1 MSFVSVYNAAS
12 LSTEGNNVRLQSEIA
27 DYSFKATTGENEA
40 EIKRGIE
47 QSGAVTAGSVTVA
60 WTGSAYRVTITG
72 HQADVE
78 VDFNVIDGAGRT
90 ITKTVVT
97 DGYAGSEPAWSPPL
111 IVKLVAAPYL
121 KYRCIKPVSSATSPE
136 LDSTH
141 WEAFP
146 NPTWYDTVWRSPE
159 TWVADKSYSPQGRGF
174 PSVCAFHQ
182 QRLLLARTS
191 SATQAIWGSRLG
203 IIEDFILG
211 VEENEPFSFDIDTNE
226 ATTIQWMKS
235 QQGLILGTT
244 AGIFSVNETG
254 GFLSAGQI
262 TAGRE
267 TAKRSKF
274 AEALLVDNDL
284 LYIERGGKKLQMA
297 QFNSTYGS
305 ITSNDI
311 SWVADHIGERK
322 FKKIAL
328 LYTPEPLVIALLE
341 DNTIAG
347 LSYNKDANQLGWFQ
361 IKMQGEVNDIVSTYN
376 SLSFEDEL
384 SLMITRTDPITEIK
398 TRSIEKM
405 PYPAPN
411 RPNLDGCIFNDED
424 DDEDDPDHTTISGLG
439 HLEGLVVTVVPI
451 NYDFY
456 PYGDGG
462 PPYTGSRGYVEGS
475 YTVDTGRII
484 TDTKLTDNW
493 QWWVG
498 LQYDATLETNELIG
512 DGSWITTAR
521 RWVQLFLRLNKSSQ
535 PKVNGD
541 VITGRLPESPMDEI
555 DDPKSGDFV
564 CATLGF
570 GDGSVSIVQDQP
582 VYTEVTSIYGQ
593 VEINNS

>member
-1 MSFVSVYNAAS
+1 M
-12 LSTEGNNVRLQSEIA
+12 RLQSEIA

-78 VDFNVIDGAGRT
+78 VDFNVIDDASSDT
-90 ITKTVVT
+90 ITKTVIT
-97 DGYAGSEPAWSPPL
+97 GGSAGSEPAWSPPL

-297 QFNSTYGS
+297 QFNSAYGS

-311 SWVADHIGERK
+311 SWVADHIGDRK

-384 SLMITRTDPITEIK
+384 SLMITRTDPITGIK

-411 RPNLDGCIFNDED
+411 RPNLDGYILGNVDSGV
-424 DDEDDPDHTTISGLG
+424 DPDKTTIGGLS
-439 HLEGLVVTVVPI
+439 HLEGQVVTVVPI
-451 NYDFY
+451 SYEFEPYD
-456 PYGDGG
+456 GLD
-462 PPYTGSRGYVEGS
+462 YTGSRGYVEGT

-484 TDTKLTDNW
+484 ADTKLDGDW
-493 QWWVG
+493 RWWVG
-498 LQYDATLETNELIG
+498 LQYAATLETNELIG

-521 RWVQLFLRLNKSSQ
+521 RWVQLFVRLNDSSQ

-541 VITGRLPESPMDEI
+541 VITGRLPSSPMDEI
-555 DDPKSGDFV
+555 DSPKSGDYV